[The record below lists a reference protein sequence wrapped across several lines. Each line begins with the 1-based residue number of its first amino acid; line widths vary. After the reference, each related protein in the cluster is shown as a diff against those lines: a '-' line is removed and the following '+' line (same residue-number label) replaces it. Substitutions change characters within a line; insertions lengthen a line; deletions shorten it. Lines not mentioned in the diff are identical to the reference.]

1 MSGAVLPA
9 SLVARLHREADAA
22 RWQVSPERLAQ
33 AVSDGLAR
41 TIGTAP
47 SPSAIEQYVAG
58 LHLADLALACACI
71 DGDEAAWAHLV
82 GELRPVLYRVADLL
96 APGGAGR
103 ELADAVYGD
112 LFGTTVVDGERRSLL
127 RYFHGRSSLA
137 TWLRA
142 VLAQRQVDGVR
153 AGRRQ
158 EPLPDDES
166 GRAIAQPTAAPDPE
180 RSRWVAAV
188 RRGLGAAL
196 RALPDRDRLR
206 ISLYYAQD
214 LTLAQ
219 IGRVTGEHESTVSRH
234 LRRLRRGLREAIEQH
249 LIQQEQLAPG
259 AAIECL
265 TSVIEDAGALD
276 LQELL
281 EPAPTVPSERR
292 KNSAP
297 ARSVSGGPGVV

>member
-1 MSGAVLPA
+1 MSAAVLPA

-22 RWQVSPERLAQ
+22 RWDVSPERLAE
-33 AVSDGLAR
+33 AVSVGVIRVVGEAAAL
-41 TIGTAP
+41 P
-47 SPSAIEQYVAG
+47 AIEQYVAG

-71 DGDEAAWAHLV
+71 DGHEAAWTHLV
-82 GELRPVLYRVADLL
+82 GELRPVLYRVADVL

-103 ELADAVYGD
+103 ELADSVYAD
-112 LFGTTVVDGERRSLL
+112 LFGTAVVDGQRRSLL

-166 GRAIAQPTAAPDPE
+166 GRAVAQPMRPPDPE

-219 IGRVTGEHESTVSRH
+219 IGRVTAEHEATVSRH
-234 LRRLRRGLREAIEQH
+234 LTRIRRGLREAIERH
-249 LIQQEQLAPG
+249 LIEQEHFAP
-259 AAIECL
+259 AAALECL
-265 TSVIEDAGALD
+265 RSVTEDAGPLD
-276 LQELL
+276 LRELL
-281 EPAPTVPSERR
+281 DPASAVPVDRR
-292 KNSAP
+292 KNSA
-297 ARSVSGGPGVV
+297 ATRSVTGGPGVV